1 LESDLQARVL
11 AADWRL
17 CRQFLCRRPGRAK
30 SLRGPNP
37 DGQDQIQMEI
47 GEARSG
53 DSNPDNEQYNAQYNA
68 SKVAGNLAKM
78 EAVLLEAA
86 RSDAR
91 WGCRK
96 ALGKAEEVLGQLD
109 AAQQKAAGHEPMV
122 FVEDALVKSLARLE
136 DSLLLR
142 VRSDAGQKNRTVYK
156 AVARADQS
164 MRALERDELSG
175 RSSAFFE
182 VGKCHTG
189 TRPASA
195 PQDHTVPR
203 SGEPDLRIRQR
214 AYDDRRRGH
223 VRHEDA
229 AYRRPVRE
237 VFDARAVCNHNFK
250 TFKLRRDGNGRLQAP
265 RASSRLSRLSM
276 PTFLGLPIV

>member
-1 LESDLQARVL
+1 MV
-11 AADWRL
+11 
-17 CRQFLCRRPGRAK
+17 
-30 SLRGPNP
+30 
-37 DGQDQIQMEI
+37 I
-47 GEARSG
+47 GGARSG
-53 DSNPDNEQYNAQYNA
+53 DSKPDNGQYNA

-78 EAVLLEAA
+78 EAALLEAA

-96 ALGKAEEVLGQLD
+96 ALGKAEEVLGQLG
-109 AAQQKAAGHEPMV
+109 AARQKAASHEPTV
-122 FVEDALVKSLARLE
+122 FIEDALVKSLARLE

-164 MRALERDELSG
+164 MRAVERDG
-175 RSSAFFE
+175 RSSAFLE
-182 VGKCHTG
+182 VGTRHTG

-195 PQDHTVPR
+195 LQDHTVPR
-203 SGEPDLRIRQR
+203 SREPNLRIRQC

-229 AYRRPVRE
+229 AYQRPVRE

-250 TFKLRRDGNGRLQAP
+250 TVKLRRDEKGRLQAP